1 MIVWKTIWPDQ
12 INKLDNDLP
21 EDWSYIVAWDLA
33 SDPGPCT
40 WASISRWSSWPPRW
54 TTASSRS
61 SSSCR
66 TSSTWGCRTSHR
78 TFSSDFFSLFGNLK
92 KFFYVVCFCLLLF
105 KFETISDENNKK
117 TLLLLLFG
125 GSTDRVKRVKNNVLI
140 KFERSSS
147 DLSRFKVQKVF
158 RPGKY
163 FHSDWAKKKK
173 NNNDDDDDRLQRE
186 QVNPGLNPDQIWSRL
201 VLWHTTTFVELK
213 NRRRKRRTLSL
224 YLYLPLSPLRRPPS
238 RFNTLQIQHTHTN
251 IVVSKSKHSMDIS
264 HRQTLSSL
272 MTLHTHTH
280 VHHRSLSIS
289 FSTFPTSLSCVHP
302 NTHMT
307 RSRCSIRCRCRKP
320 GLAFE
325 KNSPNSADL
334 AATFFA
340 QKQIFRQSWELMTLL
355 YVHDEAKPS

>member
-12 INKLDNDLP
+12 KNKLDNDLP

-224 YLYLPLSPLRRPPS
+224 SLSPSLTFEKTPISLQHTSDTTHTHEHCRLQVQ
-238 RFNTLQIQHTHTN
+238 TLHGYLSQTDTLLSHDFTHTHTC
-251 IVVSKSKHSMDIS
+251 SP
-264 HRQTLSSL
+264 
-272 MTLHTHTH
+272 
-280 VHHRSLSIS
+280 SLSLYLFLNLS
-289 FSTFPTSLSCVHP
+289 HLSLLRTP
-302 NTHMT
+302 KYTH
-307 RSRCSIRCRCRKP
+307 
-320 GLAFE
+320 
-325 KNSPNSADL
+325 D
-334 AATFFA
+334 
-340 QKQIFRQSWELMTLL
+340 
-355 YVHDEAKPS
+355 